1 MRTVRLHL
9 PLRFAPGDSVTLPEA
24 SARHVRTVLRLRDG
38 DPLVVFDG
46 SGPEF
51 EARLEHGPRKAMLAR
66 IGDPLAPR
74 TCESPLTLHLAQGIS
89 RGPRMDYTVQ
99 KATELGVHRI
109 TPLVTERS
117 VVRLEAER
125 AERRTDHWQAL
136 ASGAC
141 EQSGRVRVPV
151 VEAPVGFGAWLDAG
165 VPGTGVLL
173 DPAAELGPRDL
184 PAPQGVLT
192 LLVGPEG
199 GLAPAERTAAL
210 ERGFTGIRLGP
221 RVLRTETAAVTALA
235 ALQLL
240 WGDLGAT

>member
-1 MRTVRLHL
+1 
-9 PLRFAPGDSVTLPEA
+9 
-24 SARHVRTVLRLRDG
+24 
-38 DPLVVFDG
+38 
-46 SGPEF
+46 
-51 EARLEHGPRKAMLAR
+51 
-66 IGDPLAPR
+66 
-74 TCESPLTLHLAQGIS
+74 
-89 RGPRMDYTVQ
+89 MDYTVQ

-173 DPAAELGPRDL
+173 DPAAKLGPRDL